1 MQRETN
7 MSVSLL
13 GAELTGWSLIYSS
26 GNYLAKDEHICNS
39 RKCLEPWL
47 ILVEVNVCI
56 KTLEGDMSLYMTVEV
71 K

>member
-1 MQRETN
+1 

-13 GAELTGWSLIYSS
+13 GVELTGWSLIYSS
-26 GNYLAKDEHICNS
+26 GSYLAKDEHICNS

-47 ILVEVNVCI
+47 ILVEVNICI
-56 KTLEGDMSLYMTVEV
+56 KTPEGDMSLCMSVGV